1 MVRSRHRETSALDL
15 MTADAD
21 EGQLLKHNRTSV
33 SHGVYNRTDK
43 PSDKKAAS
51 KNYNAIECKGKHEA
65 STISNNELRS
75 QNG

>member
-1 MVRSRHRETSALDL
+1 

-51 KNYNAIECKGKHEA
+51 KDYSAIDSKGKHKA
-65 STISNNELRS
+65 STIADKSQASANELS
-75 QNG
+75 STS